1 MTTII
6 KTTDFSETT
15 LNKFNKAK
23 ESKSFLLAFDFVRL
37 LIDNDYPVKDV
48 KQFMKVN
55 FTNDYEF
62 LDYSI

>member
-1 MTTII
+1 MKATI

-15 LNKFNKAK
+15 IKKFNKAK
-23 ESKSFLLAFDFVRL
+23 ETKSFVLAFEFARL
-37 LIDNDYPVKDV
+37 LIDNDFDAKEV

-55 FTNDYEF
+55 FKNYYEF